1 MPKKR
6 RRILE
11 VQPRGQPRQN
21 ITSGR
26 EAAANRIIGRRTARA
41 NIMDLNQNEVSHR
54 ANHLDSNNVQT
65 GHFKHHSN
73 RSSTVGIGN
82 VTMTT
87 SGSTSTTIK
96 LEPRRDPICKLPQQ
110 NMAKKSITSE
120 TVKLP
125 ERTSLLSSGM

>member
-1 MPKKR
+1 M
-6 RRILE
+6 
-11 VQPRGQPRQN
+11 
-21 ITSGR
+21 
-26 EAAANRIIGRRTARA
+26 AATRMIGGRRTARA
-41 NIMDLNQNEVSHR
+41 NIMDLNQNEFSHR

-65 GHFKHHSN
+65 GHSKHHSN
-73 RSSTVGIGN
+73 RSSTAGN

-110 NMAKKSITSE
+110 NTAKKSITSE
-120 TVKLP
+120 TVKP